1 MNDFLRLLWSGKQD
15 CEPLYK
21 VGPYPRTCYIL
32 HYVLRGR
39 GRIQAYGQETQVG
52 AGQMFAIWKGENL
65 SYIADG
71 SDPWTYVWADFDGS
85 AADGLLALTGFTRE
99 ERVCAALPGGIFR
112 PLFEN
117 MRALNTG
124 GRSERC
130 AALLGLFSALIN
142 AFPAG
147 EERGSGISARVAE
160 AMRAGFTDS
169 SLRIDALARAAGVSR
184 SHLYR
189 LFRSEY
195 GVSPKAYLR
204 DLRLTLARRLLCEH
218 AMSVAEVA
226 YACTRC
232 PSPKSPMPAATPTL
246 STSPPSSSANTASP
260 RAPSHASPR
269 TEAADPVPAPTRGL
283 TPSSAAYAP
292 PAGLRPPR
300 AFLLPPFFLLSRRFL
315 TCFLSARK
323 ISAKR
328 QNRGA
333 PAGASLFSL

>member
-1 MNDFLRLLWSGKQD
+1 MLFCFDFMEKCCMNDFLRLLWSGKQD

-99 ERVCAALPGGIFR
+99 ERVCAALPARIFR

-226 YACTRC
+226 YACGYAD
-232 PSPKSPMPAATPTL
+232 PL
-246 STSPPSSSANTASP
+246 YFSAEFKREHGISP
-260 RAPSHASPR
+260 RDFSRISPER
-269 TEAADPVPAPTRGL
+269 NG
-283 TPSSAAYAP
+283 
-292 PAGLRPPR
+292 
-300 AFLLPPFFLLSRRFL
+300 
-315 TCFLSARK
+315 
-323 ISAKR
+323 
-328 QNRGA
+328 
-333 PAGASLFSL
+333 